1 MPDRDDSRPVPLRA
15 VGDPEAART
24 RVPADDPV
32 AQLGSTIDALESK
45 LQSAEGLGGMIGW
58 LHEAE
63 DLLQATSGAELDR
76 TRNEIRELIDE
87 LLELNAKV
95 QNVVRLKQLF
105 S

>member
-1 MPDRDDSRPVPLRA
+1 
-15 VGDPEAART
+15 
-24 RVPADDPV
+24 
-32 AQLGSTIDALESK
+32 
-45 LQSAEGLGGMIGW
+45 MIGW